1 MNLSREYESLYYK
14 TVQVLVPFVMFYL
27 CETGFSALATMKTK
41 YRAKLVV
48 EKEIRVALP
57 HCPQDLINLGSR
69 YLLINNN
76 NPRIKF

>member
-14 TVQVLVPFVMFYL
+14 AVQVLVPFVMFYL